1 MPAVRMLGS
10 LWHRGT
16 GAVGRERAGRP
27 GHPARHGG
35 YATPVPSYRT
45 ILTVSTLRPGHGPRA
60 VEEAA
65 RAAVT
70 ATTTLEDFAVD
81 VVGGEP
87 RVTVRFTGADDAE
100 AFEVHA
106 ATLSGVREVAA
117 VPRAVLAVVRGGRS
131 VPLAS

>member
-1 MPAVRMLGS
+1 M
-10 LWHRGT
+10 
-16 GAVGRERAGRP
+16 
-27 GHPARHGG
+27 
-35 YATPVPSYRT
+35 
-45 ILTVSTLRPGHGPRA
+45 
-60 VEEAA
+60 
-65 RAAVT
+65 
-70 ATTTLEDFAVD
+70 D